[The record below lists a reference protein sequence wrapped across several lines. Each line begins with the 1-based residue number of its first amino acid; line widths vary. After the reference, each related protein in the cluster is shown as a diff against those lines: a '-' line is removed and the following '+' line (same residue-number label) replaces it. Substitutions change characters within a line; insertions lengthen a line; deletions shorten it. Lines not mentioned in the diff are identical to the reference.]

1 LQRIKQKVDP
11 KIKIKNEDK
20 IYFIVN
26 SCFHFGIHCWERLS
40 SAIFSIF
47 WKHKGRNELRV
58 KILSEGKP
66 VKNLEVD
73 VAKKPGPP
81 PKGGVA
87 ITDEN
92 GIATFYLESEKYYVF
107 FNAANFPKNLEYPVP
122 KQIVVEEGKVNEYT
136 INLTPK

>member
-1 LQRIKQKVDP
+1 MRIKLILLLIVVFIFGYIAGNIPPLPFFQFFGN
-11 KIKIKNEDK
+11 IKGE
-20 IYFIVN
+20 
-26 SCFHFGIHCWERLS
+26 
-40 SAIFSIF
+40 
-47 WKHKGRNELRV
+47 NELRV

-87 ITDEN
+87 ITNEN
-92 GIATFYLESEKYYVF
+92 GIATFYLESGKYYVF
-107 FNAANFPKNLEYPVP
+107 FNAANFPKNLEYPGP

>member
-1 LQRIKQKVDP
+1 MKIRLILLLIVVFILGYIAGNISPLPFFQFFGNIKG
-11 KIKIKNEDK
+11 E
-20 IYFIVN
+20 
-26 SCFHFGIHCWERLS
+26 
-40 SAIFSIF
+40 
-47 WKHKGRNELRV
+47 NELRV

-87 ITDEN
+87 ITNEN
-92 GIATFYLESEKYYVF
+92 GIATFYLESGKYHVF
-107 FNAANFPKNLEYPVP
+107 FNAANFLKNLEYPAP